1 MVTIT
6 RFDFLKVLA
15 TTALV
20 FLVGLGLGFSLDTG
34 RINYLAEELRSTN
47 LETESFV
54 TTQQYLEDATGDD
67 YCRLADGQ
75 ITRMS
80 QETAELGTD
89 LQEFGGAGMFRE
101 GDYEFLQ
108 RRYYVY
114 QTRFMLLLEDY
125 RERCDQD
132 FLSLLYF
139 FGDNVGSQRQ
149 GSVLTEF
156 RQENQGEVFVF
167 SFALNAEDS
176 PLVDLI
182 AADHNVTSTPT
193 VIVNQNTTLRGFTSK
208 GELEAMLQ
216 DEVNMSAR

>member
-54 TTQQYLEDATGDD
+54 TSQEYLEQASGDD
-67 YCRLADGQ
+67 YCRLMEDQ
-75 ITRMS
+75 ITRIS
-80 QETAELGTD
+80 QQTTELGTD
-89 LQEFGGAGMFRE
+89 LQDFGSAGMFRE
-101 GDYEFLQ
+101 RDYEFLQ

-114 QTRFMLLLEDY
+114 QTRFMLMLEDY
-125 RERCDQD
+125 RTRCDQD

-139 FGDNVGSQRQ
+139 FGDNVDSQRQ

-167 SFALNAEDS
+167 SFTLDAEDS
-176 PLVDLI
+176 PIVDLVAKDYNI
-182 AADHNVTSTPT
+182 TSTPA
-193 VIVNQNTTLRGFTSK
+193 VVVNQNTTLRGFTSK
-208 GELEAMLQ
+208 GELEAMLRE
-216 DEVNMSAR
+216 EVNASAG

>member
-54 TTQQYLEDATGDD
+54 TSQQYLEQASGDD
-67 YCRLADGQ
+67 YCRLMEDQ
-75 ITRMS
+75 ITRIS
-80 QETAELGTD
+80 QQTTELGTD
-89 LQEFGGAGMFRE
+89 LQDFGSAGMFRE
-101 GDYEFLQ
+101 RDYEFLQ

-114 QTRFMLLLEDY
+114 QTRFMLMLEDY
-125 RERCDQD
+125 RTRCDQD

-139 FGDNVGSQRQ
+139 FGDNVDSQRQ

-156 RQENQGEVFVF
+156 RQENQGRVFVF
-167 SFALNAEDS
+167 SFTLDAEDS
-176 PLVDLI
+176 PIVDLVAKDYNI
-182 AADHNVTSTPT
+182 TSTPS
-193 VIVNQNTTLRGFTSK
+193 VVVNQNTTLRGFTSK
-208 GELEAMLQ
+208 GELEAMLRE
-216 DEVNMSAR
+216 EVNASAG

>member
-15 TTALV
+15 TTALI

-54 TTQQYLEDATGDD
+54 TTQQYLEDVSGED
-67 YCRLADGQ
+67 YCRLAADQ
-75 ITRMS
+75 ITRIS
-80 QETAELGTD
+80 QETTELGTD
-89 LQEFGGAGMFRE
+89 LQEFGSAGMFRE
-101 GDYEFLQ
+101 GDYKFLQ

-125 RERCDQD
+125 RERCGKD
-132 FLSLLYF
+132 FLSLIYF

-167 SFALNAEDS
+167 SFALNTEDS
-176 PLVDLI
+176 PIVDLI
-182 AADHNVTSTPT
+182 AKDYNITSTPA

-208 GELEAMLQ
+208 GELEAMLR